1 MSHSL
6 TEMNLN
12 PNKSLKKSKQIEIR
26 ACCVIVTELD
36 NQNTMQMDV
45 ARWCY
50 VGWIGL
56 DGTVVLKVDG
66 MGGVGKVEHLYSA
79 SNVD

>member
-1 MSHSL
+1 MFHSL

-26 ACCVIVTELD
+26 AYSVIVTELD
-36 NQNTMQMDV
+36 HQDTMQMDV

-50 VGWIGL
+50 VGWIGM
-56 DGTVVLKVDG
+56 DGTVVLKVNG
-66 MGGVGKVEHLYSA
+66 MGGVG
-79 SNVD
+79 

>member
-1 MSHSL
+1 M
-6 TEMNLN
+6 
-12 PNKSLKKSKQIEIR
+12 
-26 ACCVIVTELD
+26 TELD